1 MASVISN
8 TIAGGAKLFPAELTT
23 ELFNLVRGKS
33 ALARLS
39 GQMPLAMRGTQ
50 AFTFNFDKEVDLV
63 AENGAK
69 GNGGGVI
76 APITVVPVKVEY
88 GMRISDEFKYAAEE
102 TQLEYLRAF
111 AEGFANKA
119 ARGLDIMAFHGVNP
133 RTGTASAV
141 IGTNHFD
148 SKITQKVQRT
158 TDANADMEAAIALVN
173 GNEHEVTGA
182 AVAPTFKSALAAQ
195 KSGDN
200 YLFPELGWGN
210 APETVR
216 GLSFDTNS
224 TVSFGNTSS
233 AGDLVFV
240 GNFRDYFRY
249 GIAKD
254 VTIELIEYGNPDN
267 DATAGDLKGHNQVY
281 LRGEMY
287 IGWGILAPEAFA
299 KVQIEAI
306 S

>member
-1 MASVISN
+1 MANVLSRG
-8 TIAGGAKLFPAELTT
+8 TAFPAELTN

-50 AFTFNFDKEVDLV
+50 AFTFNFDKEVDV
-63 AENGAK
+63 IAENGAK
-69 GNGGGVI
+69 SNGGGTIEPKV
-76 APITVVPVKVEY
+76 VVPVKIEY
-88 GMRISDEFKYAAEE
+88 GMRVSDEFKYASEE
-102 TQLEYLRAF
+102 TQLDYLRAF
-111 AEGFANKA
+111 ADGFAAKA
-119 ARGLDIMAFHGVNP
+119 ARGLDIMAFHGKNP
-133 RTGTASAV
+133 RTGSASTV
-141 IGTNHFD
+141 IGTNNFD
-148 SKITQKVQRT
+148 SQLTQKVQRT

-195 KSGDN
+195 TYENGVAM
-200 YLFPELGWGN
+200 FPELGWGN

-216 GLSFDTNS
+216 GLAFDSNS
-224 TVSFGNTSS
+224 TVSFGNTVS
-233 AGDLVFV
+233 AGDLVIV
-240 GNFRDYFRY
+240 GNYRDYFRY

-254 VTIELIEYGNPDN
+254 ITIEVIEYGNPDN

-287 IGWGILAPEAFA
+287 IGWGILDPSAFA
-299 KVQIEAI
+299 KVQIEAV